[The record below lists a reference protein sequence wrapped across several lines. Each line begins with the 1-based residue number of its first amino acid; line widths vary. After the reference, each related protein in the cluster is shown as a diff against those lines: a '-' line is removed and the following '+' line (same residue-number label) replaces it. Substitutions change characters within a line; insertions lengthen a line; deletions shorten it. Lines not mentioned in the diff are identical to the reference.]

1 MYVTSYIWFF
11 TFIIMKKYPIL
22 ILLVFIAFGCK
33 KKKESE
39 QADKDEETI
48 KSYIAS
54 NNLTATR
61 TDSGLYYVIQTQGNG
76 ASCTSTSTVKVLYEG
91 RLTNGNVFDASPA
104 DGATFGLQSVIKG
117 WTEGIPYFKEGG
129 VGKLL
134 IPSALGYGPSGTNGI
149 PANSVLV
156 FDVKLIDVL

>member
-1 MYVTSYIWFF
+1 
-11 TFIIMKKYPIL
+11 MKKYA
-22 ILLVFIAFGCK
+22 LLFLSALFLFGCK
-33 KKKESE
+33 KEDESK
-39 QADKDEETI
+39 QAEKDEETI
-48 KSYIAS
+48 KSYIAA

-61 TDSGLYYVIQTQGNG
+61 TDSGLYYVIQTQGTG

-91 RLTNGNVFDASPA
+91 KLTNGNVFDASPA
-104 DGATFGLQSVIKG
+104 AGATFGLQSVIKG

-134 IPSALGYGPSGTNGI
+134 IPSALGYGTSGTNGI

-156 FDVKLIDVL
+156 FEIKLLDVL